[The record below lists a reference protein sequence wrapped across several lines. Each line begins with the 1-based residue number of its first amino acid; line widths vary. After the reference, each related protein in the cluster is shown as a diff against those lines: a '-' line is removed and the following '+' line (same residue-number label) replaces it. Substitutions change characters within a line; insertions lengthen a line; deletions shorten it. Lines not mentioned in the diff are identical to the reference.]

1 MKRFQFINPRN
12 LLFCLSMA
20 LSLSLASCSGRPDV
34 ASRIAS
40 QAQEQLQNGEIKLA
54 QLTIK
59 RAIKERDDM
68 PEIFILRGRIELA
81 AKEPAKA
88 LDAYSDALALDKAN
102 PEALQAAAQLGLQVG
117 RFQVAEDAAD
127 RILAISPEDSN
138 ALLVLGLLRIVG
150 HRNDQAMEYAD
161 RILVKNPSN
170 EPANILKARA
180 LFISGKPDEALSHIL
195 KVVPVTGPTEGESM
209 TLLELYRERGEA
221 AKMLQ
226 QFEFL
231 RKLRPND
238 FTLRVDEA
246 NLRYKLGDLAPARA
260 LTGQALL
267 RAGDERSEAA
277 SAVALLR
284 EYDRSPFNDE
294 QLKTLAEKASLN
306 SLVELARY
314 YLDNGQPAKV
324 ATLFGTKQSDDV
336 RALLARTAIAQG
348 NQKTGLALAEEVL
361 SRDKTQCDAKLA
373 RAEFNLQT
381 RRMDAAIRDAQEAQS
396 QCPRIAAG
404 WLILARSYIAKGDAP
419 GTRQVFD
426 QAVGILPQDRMISE
440 AFARWLIGQK
450 QGQRAA
456 SEGHRLVRAVPALL
470 SGWTMYH
477 DICQTIADSMCL
489 SEANRGLTEAKGNL
503 GIDPPKGER
512 PPAGLFGRMRRI

>member
-1 MKRFQFINPRN
+1 MKRFQFINPRK
-12 LLFCLSMA
+12 LLFRLSVA
-20 LSLSLASCSGRPDV
+20 ASLALASCSGRPEV

-40 QAQEQLQNGEIKLA
+40 QAQEQLQNGDIKLA
-54 QLTIK
+54 QQTIK

-102 PEALQAAAQLGLQVG
+102 MEALQAAAQLGLQVG

-127 RILAISPEDSN
+127 RILAINPEDTN

-150 HRNDQAMEYAD
+150 HRNDKALEYAD
-161 RILVKNPSN
+161 RILAKNPSH
-170 EPANILKARA
+170 EPANILRTRA

-226 QFEFL
+226 QFEYL

-238 FTLRVDEA
+238 FALRVDEA
-246 NLRYKLGDLAPARA
+246 NLRYKLGETEPARA

-267 RAGDERSEAA
+267 RANDELAEAVA
-277 SAVALLR
+277 PVALLR
-284 EYDRSPFNDE
+284 EYDRNPFNDE
-294 QLKTLAEKASLN
+294 QLKTLASKANMN
-306 SLVELARY
+306 SLVELSRY
-314 YLDNGQPAKV
+314 YLDIGQPEKVTILLGAKQ
-324 ATLFGTKQSDDV
+324 GSDAQ
-336 RALLARTAIAQG
+336 ALLARTAIAQG
-348 NQKTGLALAEEVL
+348 NQKTGLAQAETVL

-373 RAEFNLQT
+373 RAEFYMQT
-381 RRMDAAIRDAQEAQS
+381 KQIDAAIRDAQEAQA
-396 QCPRIAAG
+396 QCPRISAG
-404 WLILARSYIAKGDAP
+404 WLILARGYIAKGDKS
-419 GTRQVFD
+419 GTRQIFD
-426 QAVGILPQDRMISE
+426 QAVGVLPQDRVISE

-450 QGQRAA
+450 HEQRAA
-456 SEGHRLVRAVPALL
+456 SEVHRLVRSAPALV
-470 SGWTMYH
+470 SGWTMYQE
-477 DICQTIADSMCL
+477 ICKAIRDSMCL
-489 SEANRGLTEAKGNL
+489 SEANRGLADSKRNL

-512 PPAGLFGRMRRI
+512 PPAGLFGRMRRL